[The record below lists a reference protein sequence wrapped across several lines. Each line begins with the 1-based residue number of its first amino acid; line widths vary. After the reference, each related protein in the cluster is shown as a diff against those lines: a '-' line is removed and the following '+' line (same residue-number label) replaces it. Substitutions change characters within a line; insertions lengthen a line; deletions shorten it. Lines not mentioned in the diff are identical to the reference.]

1 MQNVSFAI
9 QDVVLRTD
17 LCISTMAGHSAT
29 SCIDRRQSDIYHCRD
44 ASYLVSPETKILTF
58 PQTPKS
64 FSAPRPSAHTLTH
77 PHTHHSHNTH
87 SHCQHNRLYN
97 SLHTKALTY
106 PQLPLSY
113 LPAILSLAYL
123 HSSSFLLQRCSNHK
137 ASSCIHCFTH
147 CSIAPAARR
156 LTQFL
161 REFGIT
167 AA

>member
-64 FSAPRPSAHTLTH
+64 FSAPRPSTHTLTH
-77 PHTHHSHNTH
+77 PHTHLPHNTH
-87 SHCQHNRLYN
+87 SHCLRNRLHN

-106 PQLPLSY
+106 PSATSQLSPRHPL
-113 LPAILSLAYL
+113 LSISPFFVL
-123 HSSSFLLQRCSNHK
+123 F
-137 ASSCIHCFTH
+137 ASKMFKS
-147 CSIAPAARR
+147 
-156 LTQFL
+156 
-161 REFGIT
+161 
-167 AA
+167 